1 MAKEKFVRGKSTIP
15 FQEILAKV
23 KCPDRIRE
31 ASLQSMKMTAE
42 KLKNGEFN
50 KHENSDSE

>member
-31 ASLQSMKMTAE
+31 ASIESMKMTAE

-50 KHENSDSE
+50 KHENSDF